1 MASIGL
7 ASAARTLLTRLVHPP
22 SHPLPFFTPSASS
35 LLHFAPASLSPSRTS
50 LAQFTPSYHPAT
62 RAQPSQAFFGLRHAF
77 HQPPTPRPSPLTSSP
92 IAHARR
98 TFASSAFV
106 RGIRPYYGRGG
117 RGSSYGRRRDP
128 NWRDRIDDIPAQYI
142 VYGLIALNVAV
153 YLAWSYGQQL
163 ALRFRDASWV
173 RFLQR
178 NFTVSWHNISQGR
191 VWTLITSAFSH
202 EGTGHILVN
211 MLSLFFMAPAAMAV
225 LGNSGFLGL
234 YLFAGVTASTFSLL
248 VNHFITRNP
257 FYAAHGASG
266 ATYGAISF
274 FACAFPREKFLLFFV
289 LPVPAWLCVSGIF
302 AWDVYNGFWRR
313 GGMTDS
319 AGHVGGVLAG
329 VLFFLRKIGRI

>member
-1 MASIGL
+1 MAHLGL
-7 ASAARTLLTRLVHPP
+7 RSAARTLLGRIARPP
-22 SHPLPFFTPSASS
+22 IHPLPFFTPSAPS
-35 LLHFAPASLSPSRTS
+35 LHLPPVSLPASRHA
-50 LAQFTPSYHPAT
+50 LATFTPSFHPAA
-62 RAQPSQAFFGLRHAF
+62 RAQPSQAFLSLRHAF
-77 HQPPTPRPSPLTSSP
+77 RHPPPLRP
-92 IAHARR
+92 A
-98 TFASSAFV
+98 TFASARRSFSSSALL

-128 NWRDRIDDIPAQYI
+128 NWRDRIDDLPSQYI
-142 VYGLIALNVAV
+142 VYGLIGLNISV

-163 ALRFRDASWV
+163 AIRFKDASWL
-173 RFLQR
+173 RFLQC

-191 VWTLITSAFSH
+191 VWTLVTSAFSH

-211 MLSLFFMAPAAMAV
+211 MLSLFFMAPAAMAI
-225 LGNSGFLGL
+225 LGNSAFLGL
-234 YLFAGVTASTFSLL
+234 YLFAGVSASTFSLL

-329 VLFFLRKIGRI
+329 VIFFLRKIGRI